1 MLKSQSARRPNEEN
15 HSSTIALED
24 SIGQAQAGMRKHDT
38 EKPPSRRMR
47 CYMDIGDLKDA
58 WALHCKASG
67 TTSSEGVRTI
77 IRLLLEKDRKLQTV
91 RGRYTLGEAID
102 FGKRVR
108 VELLLTPSESAAI
121 SEEAGSG
128 GITRQTWII
137 NCARNALTGERMFN
151 AEQVKALW
159 DSNYQLGMIGRNLNQ
174 IAKRLNDLDTKS
186 ERLKLVFIGDIRDS
200 IADHTELVSKLVS
213 TSVDR
218 RVVEAK

>member
-1 MLKSQSARRPNEEN
+1 
-15 HSSTIALED
+15 
-24 SIGQAQAGMRKHDT
+24 MRKHDA
-38 EKPPSRRMR
+38 EKPSIRPMR
-47 CYMDIGDLKDA
+47 AWIDIGDLKDA

-67 TTSSEGVRTI
+67 TTSSEGVRAVI
-77 IRLLLEKDRKLQTV
+77 KWLLENDQKKQTV
-91 RGRYTLGEAID
+91 RGRYALGEMID

-121 SEEAGSG
+121 SEEAKSG
-128 GITRQTWII
+128 GITRQTWLI
-137 NCARNALTGERMFN
+137 NCARNTLTGERMFN

-186 ERLKLVFIGDIRDS
+186 ERLKLAFIGDIRDS

-218 RVVEAK
+218 RVVESK